1 MVFST
6 ISAGAFVILLAF
18 ASPAA
23 ACNQQQLV
31 RSTEARLEPQSVSA
45 QEIGKWLTASSF
57 SGGIRF
63 TSTLDGHDLRLDI
76 TSFPTHA
83 PEVGSVRAIMQ
94 LGRLAGSGFD
104 RLLLVDGQEDLF
116 VISEA
121 DLRNVGCQF
130 TWPSRTQADPLM
142 LMRELVGAIREE
154 STGIS
159 ISELAGS
166 SLVMTNTQAM
176 SIVQDVLNE
185 AWVESAR
192 RDDDKVDTPD
202 EDPQD
207 ELASIIAP
215 DIRARAR
222 QVEKPLVLS
231 GL

>member
-6 ISAGAFVILLAF
+6 ISAGAFVVLLAV

-31 RSTEARLEPQSVSA
+31 RSTEAGLEPLSVSA
-45 QEIGKWLTASSF
+45 QEIGMWLTASSF

-63 TSTLDGHDLRLDI
+63 TSTMDGHDLRLDI
-76 TSFPTHA
+76 TSFPDQA

-94 LGRLAGSGFD
+94 LGRLAGSGFE
-104 RLLLVDGQEDLF
+104 RLLLVDGQKDLF

-121 DLRNVGCQF
+121 DLRSVGCQF
-130 TWPSRTQADPLM
+130 TWPSKAQVDPLM
-142 LMRELVGAIREE
+142 LMRQLVGAIREE
-154 STGIS
+154 STGTS
-159 ISELAGS
+159 IRELSGS
-166 SLVMTNTQAM
+166 GLVMTNTQAM

-185 AWVESAR
+185 AWVASAR
-192 RDDDKVDTPD
+192 RNDNKVYRPD

-207 ELASIIAP
+207 ELASIMAP
-215 DIRARAR
+215 DIHAQAR